1 MMLHILQA
9 TEVSEGSSS
18 PEDVEAD
25 EESAEDASEDES
37 CMSQALQTCRI
48 RKPSAPLSHLST
60 HEVTV

>member
-1 MMLHILQA
+1 MLLHILQA

-37 CMSQALQTCRI
+37 CMSQALQTYRI
-48 RKPSAPLSHLST
+48 KKPQHHSSISHQIP
-60 HEVTV
+60 V